1 MTTEEPIDLSIVDK
15 KMLKKLQEKQ
25 KRLDRVIEVIHENW
39 LDKDKEFMTEI
50 NKLIEALIEEK
61 EQF

>member
-1 MTTEEPIDLSIVDK
+1 MTTEEPIDLSIIDK
-15 KMLKKLQEKQ
+15 KMIKKLQAKQ
-25 KRLDRVIEVIHENW
+25 KRLDRVMEVINEHG

-61 EQF
+61 EQ

>member
-1 MTTEEPIDLSIVDK
+1 M
-15 KMLKKLQEKQ
+15 
-25 KRLDRVIEVIHENW
+25 EVINEHG

-61 EQF
+61 EQ

>member
-1 MTTEEPIDLSIVDK
+1 MTTEEKIDLSIIDK
-15 KMLKKLQEKQ
+15 KMIKKLQAKQ
-25 KRLDRVIEVIHENW
+25 KRLDRVIEVINEHG

-61 EQF
+61 EQ